1 MAGKRKPYQW
11 GRVRPGDII
20 SFKYKSK
27 SGQNKLQTI
36 LVLNPRFILKLKD
49 GGSTKQ
55 LIGIKLKSAAK
66 LTMRLTAQKVKFLE
80 KIGDFQ
86 IVDEKNEL
94 YRLDIKETYV
104 LNDIKG
110 IKRNA
115 YEKIAQN
122 MGISG
127 KYRTYDYLK
136 ARKGAVYLEPVRFFT
151 NVNFKKD
158 ED

>member
-115 YEKIAQN
+115 YDKIAQN

-127 KYRTYDYLK
+127 KYRTYDFLK

-151 NVNFKKD
+151 NVDFKKD

>member
-27 SGQNKLQTI
+27 GQFKMQTI
-36 LVLNPRFILKLKD
+36 LVLNPRFIKKLKE
-49 GGSTKQ
+49 GGNTKQ

-94 YRLDIKETYV
+94 YRLDIKETFV

-115 YEKIAQN
+115 YEKIAMN

-127 KYRTYDYLK
+127 KYRTYNYLK
-136 ARKGAVYLEPVRFFT
+136 AKKGAVYLEPVRFFT
-151 NVNFKKD
+151 NVDFKKD